1 MAEYID
7 REEFGK
13 QILFE
18 CNRIRNKQMSTGLSD
33 AYGMLWDFPKAD
45 VVERSKIDKSIEEI
59 NDMAYIG
66 FYAESLGNKVLV
78 FKDDVLEILKR
89 NVGE

>member
-7 REEFGK
+7 RE
-13 QILFE
+13 QIERVRLEGSFYFVE
-18 CNRIRNKQMSTGLSD
+18 HFKGDGIYCTID
-33 AYGMLWDFPKAD
+33 APTAD
-45 VVERSKIDKSIEEI
+45 VIERSKVDNAIEEI
-59 NDMAYIG
+59 NNMAYIG